1 MAWTADI
8 MLMLPEI
15 MVVLTAL
22 AVLLADLFLDERRR
36 GAVSVLALAGLAAAG
51 AALPVLTPM
60 DGAALGGQFAM
71 DPVAWWFKLF
81 FVLSGLVTVVLS
93 MDLLHGRTA
102 VRMRGIGS
110 PGEYY
115 TVLLLTVS
123 GMMFLVSSRDMISL
137 YVSLELATIPLFA
150 LAAWRREDVKSGEAG
165 LKYVIIGALA
175 SAFILYGLGL
185 LYGLAGQIGLDAVR
199 SVQGSPAFWL
209 AAAMLI
215 AGVGFKLTLVPFHL
229 WAADVFEGAP
239 MPVTAYLSV
248 ASKGTGLA
256 FMFQLFF
263 RGMGGWLDDW
273 SLLIALFAAATMT
286 LGNCAAMVQDNIK
299 RFMAFSA
306 ISHAGVFIMG
316 FLGPRDFGVPAMLFY
331 LLAYIASTFG
341 MFAGIVWYSNMTGR
355 ERICDYRGL
364 SRTNPL
370 MALAMM
376 LALFSLA
383 GIPPLSGFV
392 GKFFLFSVAAGAG
405 FHWLVG
411 VAAVNSTIALYNYLR
426 IVRQMYIEPVRE
438 GDAPPRAGVM
448 LGAMTA
454 LLCVLVV
461 VLGIIPFFYNA
472 IHAGTVSWMRA
483 FLPL

>member
-1 MAWTADI
+1 

-15 MVVLTAL
+15 IVIVTAM
-22 AVLLADLFLDERRR
+22 AVLVADLFLTERKRR
-36 GAVSVLALAGLAAAG
+36 AVSWLSLAGLAAA
-51 AALPVLTPM
+51 AAAIFMTPLN
-60 DGAALGGQFAM
+60 GTLLGGQFAV
-71 DPVAWWFKLF
+71 DAVSWWFKLF
-81 FVLSGLVTVVLS
+81 FVISGFFTVVLS

-102 VRMRGIGS
+102 FRMRGIGS

-115 TVLLLTVS
+115 TVLLFTIC
-123 GMMFLVSSRDMISL
+123 GMMFLVSARDMVLL

-150 LAAWRREDVKSGEAG
+150 LAAWRREDMRSGEAG

-185 LYGLAGQIGLDAVR
+185 LYGLTGQMGLDAARVAK
-199 SVQGSPAFWL
+199 GSPAFWL
-209 AAAMLI
+209 AVALLT

-263 RGMGGWLDDW
+263 RTMGGWLDDW
-273 SLLIALFAAATMT
+273 SLLIAVFAAVTMT
-286 LGNCAAMVQDNIK
+286 LGNCAAIVQGNIK

-316 FLGPRDFGVPAMLFY
+316 FLGPHDYGVPAMLFY
-331 LLAYIASTFG
+331 LLAYIASTFAL
-341 MFAGIVWYSNMTGR
+341 FAGIVWYSNETGR
-355 ERICDYRGL
+355 ETIRDYRGL
-364 SRTNPL
+364 SRTNPI

-426 IVRQMYIEPVRE
+426 IVREMYIEPVHE
-438 GDAPPRAGVM
+438 DGPAAPASWPLSA
-448 LGAMTA
+448 ATA
-454 LLCVLVV
+454 ALTVALVF
-461 VLGIIPFFYNA
+461 LGIIPFFYNA
-472 IHAGTVSWMRA
+472 INGTTIAWMGSV
-483 FLPL
+483 LPR

>member
-1 MAWTADI
+1 

-15 MVVLTAL
+15 IVIVTAM
-22 AVLLADLFLDERRR
+22 AVLVADLFVPERLRR
-36 GAVSVLALAGLAAAG
+36 AVSWLSLAGLAASAV
-51 AALPVLTPM
+51 VLLMVIPM
-60 DGAALGGQFAM
+60 NGSLLGGQFAM
-71 DPVAWWFKLF
+71 DAVAWWFKLF
-81 FVLSGLVTVVLS
+81 FIISGFFTVVLS
-93 MDLLHGRTA
+93 MDLLHGRTTF
-102 VRMRGIGS
+102 RMRGIGS

-115 TVLLLTVS
+115 TVLLFTVC
-123 GMMFLVSSRDMISL
+123 GMMFLVSARDMVLL

-150 LAAWRREDVKSGEAG
+150 LAAWRREDMRSGEAG

-185 LYGLAGQIGLDAVR
+185 LYGLTGQIGLDAARVAK
-199 SVQGSPAFWL
+199 GSPAFWL
-209 AAAMLI
+209 AAAMLT
-215 AGVGFKLTLVPFHL
+215 AGIGFKLTLVPFHL

-239 MPVTAYLSV
+239 MPITAYLSV

-263 RGMGGWLDDW
+263 RMMGEWMHDW
-273 SLLIALFAAATMT
+273 SLLIALLAAITMT
-286 LGNCAAMVQDNIK
+286 LGNCVAIVQGNIK

-316 FLGPRDFGVPAMLFY
+316 FLGPHDYGVPAMLFY
-331 LLAYIASTFG
+331 LLAYIASTFAL
-341 MFAGIVWYSNMTGR
+341 FAGIVWYSNETGR
-355 ERICDYRGL
+355 EYIRDYRGL
-364 SRTNPL
+364 SRTNPM

-405 FHWLVG
+405 YHWLVG

-426 IVRQMYIEPVRE
+426 IVREMYIEPVHE
-438 GDAPPRAGVM
+438 DGPAAPASWS
-448 LGAMTA
+448 LGIATA
-454 LLCVLVV
+454 VLTVVLVLV
-461 VLGIIPFFYNA
+461 GIIPFFYNA
-472 IHAGTVSWMRA
+472 INGSTIAWMSGV
-483 FLPL
+483 LPH

>member
-1 MAWTADI
+1 

-15 MVVLTAL
+15 TVIITAM
-22 AVLLADLFLDERRR
+22 AVLVADLFLPERLRR
-36 GAVSVLALAGLAAAG
+36 GVSYLSLAGLAAA
-51 AALPVLTPM
+51 AVVLLAEVPM
-60 DGAALGGQFAM
+60 NGSLLGGQFGM
-71 DPVAWWFKLF
+71 DSVAWWFKLF
-81 FVLSGLVTVVLS
+81 FLVSGFFTVVLS
-93 MDLLHGRTA
+93 MDLLHGRA
-102 VRMRGIGS
+102 KFRMRGIGS

-115 TVLLLTVS
+115 TVLLLTIC
-123 GMMFLVSSRDMISL
+123 GMMFLVSARDMVLL

-150 LAAWRREDVKSGEAG
+150 LAAWRREDMRSGEAG

-185 LYGLAGQIGLDAVR
+185 LYGLTGQIGLDAARVA
-199 SVQGSPAFWL
+199 QGSPAFWL
-209 AAAMLI
+209 AVAMLV

-239 MPVTAYLSV
+239 MPITAFLSV

-263 RGMGGWLDDW
+263 RMMGGWLDDW
-273 SLLIALFAAATMT
+273 SLLIALFAAVTMT
-286 LGNCAAMVQDNIK
+286 LGNCVAIVQHNIK

-316 FLGPRDFGVPAMLFY
+316 FLGPHDYGVPAMLFY
-331 LLAYIASTFG
+331 LLAYIASSFAL
-341 MFAGIVWYSNMTGR
+341 FAGIVWYSNETGR
-355 ERICDYRGL
+355 ECIRDYRGL
-364 SRTNPL
+364 SRTNPM

-411 VAAVNSTIALYNYLR
+411 VAAVNSTIGLYNYLR
-426 IVRQMYIEPVRE
+426 IVREMYIEPVHE
-438 GDAPPRAGVM
+438 GGAAGPASWS
-448 LGAMTA
+448 LSIATA
-454 LLCVLVV
+454 VLTVVLVLV
-461 VLGIIPFFYNA
+461 GIIPFFYNA
-472 IHAGTVSWMRA
+472 INASTIAWMSTV
-483 FLPL
+483 LPH